1 MDFGYT
7 PSLARGTIDA
17 HVQLHELILSFF
29 FKKKKKKKIL
39 TVQDMEDHESRKIVL
54 TISMV
59 GIIGPN
65 PIMIYRFRLKN
76 PQNNDL

>member
-29 FKKKKKKKIL
+29 FKKKKKKRFWQYKIWKTMNL
-39 TVQDMEDHESRKIVL
+39 VK
-54 TISMV
+54 
-59 GIIGPN
+59 
-65 PIMIYRFRLKN
+65 
-76 PQNNDL
+76 